1 MEDSR
6 SKSSAIWSTVCS
18 SRFGY
23 PGNDNQSVCTIIL
36 KTNCH
41 HRWTHA
47 SLMIDGIICI
57 AKVPSDLKLRRILL
71 CLKRV
76 LPTFTPSGDH
86 SLRDGRWLSAPGN
99 YTLRK
104 SYLCIGPQYLQ
115 CKSGMTHI
123 VSNWD
128 PAAYITSAIDH
139 SFSQQTSRTATIY
152 LLHLYCSHGWA
163 HKMGTLLLICSLF
176 QSVLDW

>member
-1 MEDSR
+1 MFKPFWVSWE
-6 SKSSAIWSTVCS
+6 W
-18 SRFGY
+18 
-23 PGNDNQSVCTIIL
+23 QSVGMYNYSQDKLPSSMNSRKSDDRRYNLHCKSPFRFETAPDITI
-36 KTNCH
+36 
-41 HRWTHA
+41 
-47 SLMIDGIICI
+47 
-57 AKVPSDLKLRRILL
+57 
-71 CLKRV
+71 KRV

-115 CKSGMTHI
+115 CMSGMTHI

>member
-47 SLMIDGIICI
+47 SLMIDGNLHCKSPFRFETAPDITI
-57 AKVPSDLKLRRILL
+57 
-71 CLKRV
+71 KRV

-115 CKSGMTHI
+115 CMSGMTHI